1 MLVLLLSMTVLAL
14 LLLLKD
20 TSVAAAHISSSLR
33 AVHLWVLRA
42 LSAAASAHQRVYSLL
57 HLHQQGQTTWAGT
70 HL

>member
-42 LSAAASAHQRVYSLL
+42 LSAAHQRVYRLL